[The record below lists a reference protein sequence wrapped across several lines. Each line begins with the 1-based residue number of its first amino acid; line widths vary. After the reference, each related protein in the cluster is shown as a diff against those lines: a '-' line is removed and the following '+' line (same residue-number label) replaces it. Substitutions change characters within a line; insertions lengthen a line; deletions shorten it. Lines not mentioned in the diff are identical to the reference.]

1 MSAAWEKG
9 VESMPTKSY
18 QEGLLQRLSI
28 PEYAAQYLK
37 ASLDETLIDGNME
50 AFLLALKN
58 VIDAKGEPVQEIAA
72 DADISRQHLYRLLNG
87 TGNLT
92 IETLSSVLQ
101 AVGIAIDF
109 KPVAEKVRVQ

>member
-1 MSAAWEKG
+1 
-9 VESMPTKSY
+9 MPTRSY
-18 QEGLLQRLSI
+18 QDGLLKRLSNS
-28 PEYAAQYLK
+28 EYAAQYLK
-37 ASLDETLIDGNME
+37 ASLDETLLDGNME

-58 VIDAKGEPVQEIAA
+58 VIDAKGEPVQDIAA

-87 TGNLT
+87 TGNPT

-109 KPVAEKVRVQ
+109 IPVSEPVEV